1 MLPMRGEGDM
11 LLALVAADEALDSGE
26 PEIAA
31 NIGQQM
37 LHMDLTILPRSV
49 RTRIRDISARIKP
62 ENAILVGGGIGH
74 MSAWLLD
81 VWTSENQHRP
91 SSFRIVEEGGKFGVI
106 LDRLIRRYD
115 AVSWTSVISTPW
127 TEVVAETSAWNAAS
141 ATNEV
146 PSISKAPLPSPTGLV
161 VIDVPEIQRPA
172 FVRSAL
178 DIIQEDGVILI
189 LEPEVPTGDV
199 GDFEPGN
206 PQTEAQRRV
215 DAFNSWM
222 AVIREAGARGFKSA
236 FVELSGATLVVLV
249 GA

>member
-1 MLPMRGEGDM
+1 M
-11 LLALVAADEALDSGE
+11 
-26 PEIAA
+26 
-31 NIGQQM
+31 
-37 LHMDLTILPRSV
+37 
-49 RTRIRDISARIKP
+49 
-62 ENAILVGGGIGH
+62 
-74 MSAWLLD
+74 
-81 VWTSENQHRP
+81 
-91 SSFRIVEEGGKFGVI
+91 I

-172 FVRSAL
+172 FLRSAL

-249 GA
+249 GT